1 MRSDKTSGR
10 ALPLDRFFW
19 YSCCCPYFW
28 GEGSV
33 PDRKASWASGEGAA
47 GGGGKEGVSPR
58 GCGASTASGARAI
71 KDQQSNFNQGLNREI
86 TITAEDGREIYHYTG
101 KCDIETQD
109 RYILFEGDDGL
120 RRTIY
125 WGITDTIIIEETGQ

>member
-1 MRSDKTSGR
+1 MTVGAIILLIILGVIGIIISIAFLVDDPKLGII
-10 ALPLDRFFW
+10 ALLVCLLVWVGAFFGFRW
-19 YSCCCPYFW
+19 YYS
-28 GEGSV
+28 
-33 PDRKASWASGEGAA
+33 
-47 GGGGKEGVSPR
+47 
-58 GCGASTASGARAI
+58 STASGARAI

-109 RYILFEGDDGL
+109 RYILFEGEDGL

-125 WGITDTIIIEETGQ
+125 WGITDTIIIEELGQ

>member
-1 MRSDKTSGR
+1 MTVGAIILLIIFGIIGIIISIAFLVDDPKLGVI
-10 ALPLDRFFW
+10 ALLVCLLVWLGAFFGLKW
-19 YSCCCPYFW
+19 YY
-28 GEGSV
+28 G
-33 PDRKASWASGEGAA
+33 
-47 GGGGKEGVSPR
+47 
-58 GCGASTASGARAI
+58 STASGARAL
-71 KDQQSNFNQGLNREI
+71 KDQQSNFNLGLNREI